1 MDLRHWGATAAE
13 QAMALPCDGLIP
25 RAEVLNR
32 AVGVAAP
39 PALVYRW
46 LCQLKVAPY
55 SYDLIDNLGRRS
67 PQELTP
73 GVERVERGQRF
84 AIIFRLEEF
93 EAGRSLVMRHRGPV
107 FGTVVCAYVVE
118 SRGPASSR
126 LLVRI
131 RVDRPPGP
139 VRALAHRLLPLGDL
153 VMMRRQLLNFKG
165 LAERDAARAA
175 VP

>member
-25 RAEVLNR
+25 RGEVLNR

-55 SYDLIDNLGRRS
+55 SYDLIDNRGRRS

-73 GVERVERGQRF
+73 GLEDPQPGETFTRVFTLVDVEP
-84 AIIFRLEEF
+84 
-93 EAGRSLVMRHRGPV
+93 GRSL
-107 FGTVVCAYVVE
+107 TVVWK
-118 SRGPASSR
+118 GPRKPFGELAITWAALPDGAATR
-126 LLVRI
+126 LLMRLCW
-131 RVDRPPGP
+131 RLDHGGP
-139 VRALAHRLLPLGDL
+139 LGALARFALVPGDL
-153 VMMRRQLLNFKG
+153 VMARRQLLNLKR
-165 LAERDAARAA
+165 LAERDAAR
-175 VP
+175 